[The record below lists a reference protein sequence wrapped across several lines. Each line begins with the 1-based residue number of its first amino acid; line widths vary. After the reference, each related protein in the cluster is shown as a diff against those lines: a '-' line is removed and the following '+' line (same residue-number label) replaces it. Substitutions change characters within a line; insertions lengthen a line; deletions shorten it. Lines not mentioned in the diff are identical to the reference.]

1 MRIIIAILFSSI
13 LFSCTDNGQK
23 TLPGANGRE
32 GELLVVVDTFYWK
45 GKTGNAIIN
54 TLGRDMDALPQD
66 EPLFSLFNVEHRNFE
81 KLLQRNINL
90 LLIEIDK
97 NAEKVKLSKAADL
110 WASNQI
116 VLKIIGKND
125 TEIAD
130 YILSN
135 GELLEAYFLE
145 AERKRMRSDIKII
158 SDNVLGKKLIEKGI
172 EINIPTGFQIVEEKN
187 NFVWLKQTL
196 LKQHAG
202 NSNEII
208 KNIVLYSDDYVSENQ
223 FDTNYIHQLRDS
235 LGRNYIVGN
244 KGEYWKTEYLYNP
257 LYKNFNH
264 NGAYAASIKG
274 LWKLEGFYMGGPFVQ
289 YAILDEQNAKVWYA
303 MIFVF
308 CPQFDKRSYVRELE
322 AVLSGIRFPQLTKN

>member
-1 MRIIIAILFSSI
+1 MRIIATFIISIL
-13 LFSCTDNGQK
+13 LFSCTDEGAK
-23 TLPGANGRE
+23 TLPSGNGRE
-32 GELLVVVDTFYWK
+32 GELLVVIDTFYWK
-45 GKTGNAIIN
+45 GKTGNAIIR

-66 EPLFSLFNVEHRNFE
+66 EPLFALFNVEHKNFE

-97 NAEKVKLSKAADL
+97 NAEKVKLSKATDL
-110 WASNQI
+110 WATNQI

-125 TEIAD
+125 LEIAD
-130 YILSN
+130 YINSN
-135 GELLEAYFLE
+135 GELLEVYFLE
-145 AERKRMRSDIKII
+145 AERKRMRSDIRKI
-158 SDNVLGKKLIEKGI
+158 SDKVLGKKIAEKGI
-172 EINIPTGFQIVEEKN
+172 EIDIPQGFQIVEEQGN
-187 NFVWLKQTL
+187 LIWLKQTL

-208 KNIVLYSDDYVSENQ
+208 KNIILYSEDYISENQ

-235 LGRNYIVGN
+235 LGKKYIVGN
-244 KGEYWKTEYLYNP
+244 KGEYWTTEYLYKP

-289 YAILDEQNAKVWYA
+289 YAILDEKNAKVWYA

-322 AVLSGIRFPQLTKN
+322 AMLSGIKFTQVPKI

>member
-1 MRIIIAILFSSI
+1 MRVIIAFLISI
-13 LFSCTDNGQK
+13 VLFSCDDNGSK
-23 TLPGANGRE
+23 TLPSGNGRE
-32 GELLVVVDTFYWK
+32 GELLVVADTFYWK
-45 GKTGNAIIN
+45 GKTGNAIIS

-97 NAEKVKLSKAADL
+97 NAENVKLSKASDL
-110 WASNQI
+110 WATNQI

-125 TEIAD
+125 QEIAN

-135 GELLEAYFLE
+135 SEIIETHFLE
-145 AERKRMRSDIKII
+145 AERKRMRADIRTI
-158 SDNVLGKKLIEKGI
+158 SDLALGKKIAEKGI
-172 EINIPTGFQIVEEKN
+172 EINIPSGFQIVEEKG

-208 KNIVLYSDDYVSENQ
+208 KNIILYSEDYVSETQ

-235 LGRNYIVGN
+235 LGKNYIVGN

-257 LYKNFNH
+257 LFRNFNH

-274 LWKLEGFYMGGPFVQ
+274 LWKLEGFYMGGPFIQ
-289 YAILDEQNAKVWYA
+289 YAILDEKNAKVWYA

-308 CPQFDKRSYVRELE
+308 CPQFDKRTYVRELE
-322 AVLSGIRFPQLTKN
+322 AVLTGIKFPNSTKS